1 MGREKDTNHIKDI
14 AHEGKREISAKV
26 EIEKINKRGKEEAT
40 YKHEER
46 LPESSEVVID
56 PPTEFKPNLKTY
68 YREVYKEPKNPV
80 ARGLR
85 PSYAASARKVL
96 MSSTRGLMRLQG
108 TLSSN
113 LSSLYVNE
121 MFEDG
126 SPCRVRGCPLNPTT
140 RVRNH
145 SDASSN
151 PLLESSY

>member
-1 MGREKDTNHIKDI
+1 MVREKDTNNIKDI
-14 AHEGKREISAKV
+14 AHQGKREHSAKN
-26 EIEKINKRGKEEAT
+26 EIEKISSRAKEETAF
-40 YKHEER
+40 KHEER

-56 PPTEFKPNLKTY
+56 PPTEFKPKLKSY
-68 YREVYKEPKNPV
+68 HREVYKEPKNPV
-80 ARGLR
+80 ARGLK

-140 RVRNH
+140 RVSNH
-145 SDASSN
+145 SAASLQST
-151 PLLESSY
+151 L